1 MATDFKYAAQSD
13 LQRYVGDIVA
23 DADNKRQIYGFQST
37 DTTNQYQAFNTG
49 FIDQLFFDGIEG
61 TAVTDDPNA
70 DYEYNWSSAT
80 DSVQVFL
87 STADPNDIIVEAGF
101 DNATYYDQM
110 LVDASMELNN
120 LLDGRFPMPLPKYDQ
135 YDADTTHSAATKEY
149 DAIIIKTTCYLAASN
164 ALRAIGEVERAD
176 YYYDLVTNAERTGIV
191 DRLNAGEFKLAFEVD
206 SSDSQ
211 GKVRTITKSGSMD
224 IVETAGQWSGENYDV
239 CRITCTTTGAYGTA
253 IVKAETYGSD
263 KLFGTTTENI
273 KVSGTMD
280 SIVNGLYIRFQG
292 ASMTQNDQWEVTVT
306 NENRKR
312 TNPMTSGI
320 DLTRGARGI

>member
-1 MATDFKYAAQSD
+1 MATDFKYASQSD
-13 LQRYVGDIVA
+13 MQRYVGDIVA
-23 DADNKRQIYGFQST
+23 DADNKRQVYNFQAT

-49 FIDQLFFDGIEG
+49 FIEQLFFDGIEG
-61 TAVTDDPNA
+61 TSVDDDPNA
-70 DYEYNWSSAT
+70 NYEYNWSAAT
-80 DSVQVFL
+80 DSVQVFI
-87 STADPNDIIVEAGF
+87 STADPNDMIIEAGF

-120 LLDGRFPMPLPKYDQ
+120 LLDARFPVPLPKYDQ
-135 YDADTTHSAATKEY
+135 YDANTTHSAATKEY
-149 DAIIIKTTCYLAASN
+149 DALIIKVTCYLAASN
-164 ALRAIGEVERAD
+164 ALRAIGEIEKAD
-176 YYYDLVTNAERTGIV
+176 YYYDLVTNAERTGVI
-191 DRLNAGEFKLAFEVD
+191 DRLNAGEFKLAFEID

-224 IVETAGQWSGENYDV
+224 VVETAGEWSGENYDV

-253 IVKAETYGSD
+253 IVKAETYGND

-312 TNPMTSGI
+312 SNPMTSGI
-320 DLTRGARGI
+320 NLTRGARGI